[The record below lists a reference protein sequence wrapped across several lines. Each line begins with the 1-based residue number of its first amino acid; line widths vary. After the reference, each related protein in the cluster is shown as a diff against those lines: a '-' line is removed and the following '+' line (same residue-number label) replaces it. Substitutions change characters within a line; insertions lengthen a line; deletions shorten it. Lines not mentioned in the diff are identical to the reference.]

1 LRVTKSTLCSGLRLN
16 LGCGTRTPDQW
27 TNVDYSLGARLG
39 KIPPLR
45 PLLRSVGIFHIEWSA
60 SIFIHDLRRPL
71 PWPDGSVTAIYSSH
85 TLEHLTKDAGQRL
98 LCECRRV
105 LSPGGVIRI
114 AVPNLPAM
122 LEEYHKGVYPAVD
135 LFERLGVTCERQG
148 DGRLRR
154 WLAPLIRFPHRC
166 MYDAES
172 LLAALSNAG
181 FDARL
186 HAPLLSRVPDIADV
200 ECEERVRGGVIAEA
214 RVPD

>member
-1 LRVTKSTLCSGLRLN
+1 VTQSTPRSGLRLN

-27 TNVDYSLGARLG
+27 VNVDYALGARLG
-39 KIPPLR
+39 TIAPLR
-45 PLLRSVGIFHIEWSA
+45 PLLRSIGLFHIEWSA
-60 SIFIHDLRRPL
+60 SIVIHDLRRPL
-71 PWPDGSVTAIYSSH
+71 PWSDASVAAVYSSH
-85 TLEHLTKDAGQRL
+85 TLEHLTKEAGQRL

-105 LSPGGVIRI
+105 LAPGGVIRI

-135 LFERLGVTCERQG
+135 LLERLGVTCERPG

-154 WLAPLIRFPHRC
+154 WLAPLARFPHRC

-172 LLAALSNAG
+172 LLAGLSEAG
-181 FDARL
+181 FEARV
-186 HAPLLSRVPDIADV
+186 HAPLLSRLPDIADV

-214 RVPD
+214 CVPD